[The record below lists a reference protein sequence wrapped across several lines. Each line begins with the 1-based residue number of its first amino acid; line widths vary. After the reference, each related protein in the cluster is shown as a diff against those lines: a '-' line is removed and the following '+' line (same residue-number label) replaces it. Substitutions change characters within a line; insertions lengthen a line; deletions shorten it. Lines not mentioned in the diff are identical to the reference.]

1 MTVMCF
7 VESPRGH
14 SKVLK
19 GLISFTFIY
28 LFFFFEKNKSKKM
41 KFIAW
46 DHLKEL
52 KKEDSRFRT
61 LVNNLG
67 TFSFQAED
75 KEVIDFLVTS
85 LMFINAVIH
94 AASDLDFRIHIRNE
108 FYAVE
113 FAHILEVPFFIFY
126 FKKIMFQKN
135 LFYFIFQ
142 KLKGVNTEYSQKQI
156 QVFENAMTEDYDEL
170 LEFFDQSK
178 IDFQFNF
185 SSSFFSK
192 IRNPKLFFF
201 LYFFFKKIK
210 GILNKYSKN
219 YINLLLELHLKNHL
233 NLFFNI

>member
-1 MTVMCF
+1 
-7 VESPRGH
+7 
-14 SKVLK
+14 
-19 GLISFTFIY
+19 
-28 LFFFFEKNKSKKM
+28 M

-126 FKKIMFQKN
+126 FKKIAFQTN
-135 LFYFIFQ
+135 FIFIFQ

-185 SSSFFSK
+185 
-192 IRNPKLFFF
+192 FFF
-201 LYFFFKKIK
+201 FFFFKNLKI
-210 GILNKYSKN
+210 
-219 YINLLLELHLKNHL
+219 
-233 NLFFNI
+233 